1 MKNKNTLYD
10 VKITRFIISKRKNSS
25 NFFQKNQAEIFR
37 KIFKIGKLENPS
49 LGKEKKIINF

>member
-25 NFFQKNQAEIFR
+25 NFLQKNLTTKKKVNFHY
-37 KIFKIGKLENPS
+37 FK
-49 LGKEKKIINF
+49 KKNNF